1 MFQRRVN
8 VMSKKMCVLG
18 LGYVGLPT
26 ASMFATH
33 GLSVTG
39 VDTNSKIIEG
49 INTGEVHIKE
59 PGIRAFVHDALRT
72 GNLKVQETPE
82 KADIFIICVPT
93 PITREKKADLEYV
106 KSASESILPFL
117 EKGCLVVIESTV
129 PPGTTTNVV
138 IPILERTGLKTGRD
152 FYVAYCPERVMPG
165 NILKEMIEN
174 DRMIGGIDDSSGHY
188 AKKIYQAF
196 VKGHIYLTDT
206 VTAEFVKLIE
216 NTYRDV
222 NIALANEL
230 ALIAEENKI
239 DIWNAISLANKHP
252 RVNIHRPGPGVGGH
266 CIGVDPYFIVEK
278 SPKYSRLI
286 QLSREI
292 NNTMPDHVV
301 ELIESSVQSLR
312 KPKITIFGI
321 AYKGNIDDTRESPG
335 LKVVSLLQRKGYKM
349 SIYDPHV
356 SNEKYPSENFDD
368 AVTDSDCIVI
378 LADHKE
384 FQNIDLEDLVQKM
397 RNKIV
402 IDTKNYI
409 DHEEWGKKGFKI
421 VLLGKSS

>member
-1 MFQRRVN
+1 MVN

-33 GLSVTG
+33 GFSVTG
-39 VDTNSKIIEG
+39 VDTNPKIIEG

-59 PGIRAFVHDALRT
+59 PGLRAFVHDALRT

-93 PITREKKADLEYV
+93 PITGEKKAYLEYV

-174 DRMIGGIDDSSGHY
+174 DRMIGGIDNSSNLY

-230 ALIAEENKI
+230 ALIAEESEI
-239 DIWNAISLANKHP
+239 DVWNAISLANKHP

-266 CIGVDPYFIVEK
+266 CIGVDPYFLVEK
-278 SPKYSRLI
+278 SPKHSRLI

-301 ELIESSVQSLR
+301 ELIESSVQSLK

-349 SIYDPHV
+349 SIYDPYV
-356 SNEKYPSENFDD
+356 GNEKYPSENFDD

-409 DHEEWGKKGFKI
+409 DHEEWSKKGFEI

>member
-1 MFQRRVN
+1 
-8 VMSKKMCVLG
+8 MSKKMCVLG

-33 GLSVTG
+33 GFSVTG
-39 VDTNSKIIEG
+39 VDTNHKIIEG

-59 PGIRAFVHDALRT
+59 PGLRAFVHDALRT

-138 IPILERTGLKTGRD
+138 IPMLERTGLKTGRD

-230 ALIAEENKI
+230 ALIAEESKI
-239 DIWNAISLANKHP
+239 DVWNAISLANKHP

-266 CIGVDPYFIVEK
+266 CIGVDPYFLVEK
-278 SPKYSRLI
+278 SPKHSRLI

-292 NNTMPDHVV
+292 VKKLSNLKVHPR
-301 ELIESSVQSLR
+301 QSYEEIISQLLKTSN
-312 KPKITIFGI
+312 KPEFSKFVKNDSFTTIQLSQGI
-321 AYKGNIDDTRESPG
+321 AEKLTN
-335 LKVVSLLQRKGYKM
+335 LKIHPRQSYEEIVQALL
-349 SIYDPHV
+349 
-356 SNEKYPSENFDD
+356 
-368 AVTDSDCIVI
+368 A
-378 LADHKE
+378 
-384 FQNIDLEDLVQKM
+384 
-397 RNKIV
+397 
-402 IDTKNYI
+402 
-409 DHEEWGKKGFKI
+409 
-421 VLLGKSS
+421 